1 MSGFPIVNCLPLL
14 GHEKW
19 EAVQNVLYI
28 YLASRGYDLSVV
40 RIGKLE
46 CDFIARRRNA
56 YAYIQV
62 SMSIADPEVEE
73 REYRP
78 FGYIRDGYPRF
89 LFTLDPLLQERE
101 GVHHLNM
108 IDFMTADGDL
118 LEPR

>member
-1 MSGFPIVNCLPLL
+1 MSGFPIVDCLPFL

-28 YLASRGYDLSVV
+28 YLASRGYDLSVG

-78 FGYIRDGYPRF
+78 FGYIREDTRDSSSRSTRCCRG
-89 LFTLDPLLQERE
+89 ERACT
-101 GVHHLNM
+101 
-108 IDFMTADGDL
+108 I
-118 LEPR
+118 